1 MRREHFAQM
10 PFRLL
15 TLGTCRLE
23 DHEGRVIPVS
33 SAALVMLAYLS
44 DRGAPVSRH
53 ELANLLWP
61 GASHAAQTNLRSML
75 RRFVSACGDR
85 DDLPLIIGREDL
97 EAPSARL
104 HWDLD
109 HLDQGTDAERLKA
122 LSDAMSRGFLI
133 KETARPGRLGQWIA
147 QTRLGLWEM
156 LKEALLACHASTQRG
171 TSLADIRQAALI
183 LLDAEPD
190 DEVVRSVLESSIR
203 TAKPVPS
210 PSPDLSRLASE
221 PLAFGTAASA
231 IRPGPEP
238 IISGLEDR
246 LLAGSAARMNEA
258 GQMSGSSPVLASLP
272 RLALLPPET
281 QEGGHANH
289 PVANAL
295 IEDLTIGLCASRSV
309 RVVAP
314 YTAQKFRASSDK
326 AALLRHHKVHYAL
339 DTRRSGDWL
348 FAQLVFLPTDDV
360 VWATRFKLDAMQTLQ
375 QRFVIAE
382 AIQTSIIERMQGND
396 VPLENFNAGP
406 EAYFAYLSG
415 LHALSEVSLP
425 ALRRARRQFRSSL
438 AHDRGFTPALAGLS
452 RTLTLEWIL
461 TAQGDDALLAEAE
474 RLARQAVEID
484 GSSALAFKELGVSQ
498 LYKGRI
504 DDSLVALQEAERLS
518 PHYAEA
524 IYSHGDSLTH
534 ASRPGLA
541 IEKLKQAISL
551 NPMAPDIYLW
561 AAAGASYFLE
571 DYTQALSYI
580 DRMQDKQPATRLAA
594 ACCAMLGDVK
604 RARLHRL
611 RFLKDNPSFD
621 LDDWLTIVPHK
632 EQWQAELYREGLVRA
647 GFKGK

>member
-1 MRREHFAQM
+1 M

-15 TLGTCRLE
+15 TLGSCRLE
-23 DHEGRVIPVS
+23 DHEGRNVPVS

-53 ELANLLWP
+53 ELATLLWP
-61 GASHAAQTNLRSML
+61 GADHVAQTNLRSML
-75 RRFVSACGDR
+75 RRFVTACGDR

-97 EAPSARL
+97 EIPPAML

-109 HLDQGTDAERLKA
+109 HLDQGTDSERLKA

-133 KETARPGRLGQWIA
+133 KETARPGRLGQWIS
-147 QTRLGLWEM
+147 QTRLRLWEM
-156 LKEALLACHASTQRG
+156 LKQALLACHGSAERG
-171 TSLADIRQAALI
+171 TSPADIRRAALI

-210 PSPDLSRLASE
+210 PVPELHCTVSE
-221 PLAFGTAASA
+221 PLAFGTAASL
-231 IRPGPEP
+231 IRSGPST
-238 IISGLEDR
+238 IVSGLEDR
-246 LLAGSAARMNEA
+246 LLAGSAARTKVA
-258 GQMSGSSPVLASLP
+258 GQIKVSSPVVASLP

-281 QEGGHANH
+281 LEGSYANH
-289 PVANAL
+289 QVANAL

-314 YTAQKFRASSDK
+314 YTAQKFRASNDK
-326 AALLRHHKVHYAL
+326 AALLRRHEVHYAL

-348 FAQLVFLPTDDV
+348 FAQLVFLPADDV

-396 VPLENFNAGP
+396 APFENFKAGP

-415 LHALSEVSLP
+415 LHELSEVSLP
-425 ALRRARRQFRSSL
+425 ALRRARKQFRSSVS
-438 AHDRGFTPALAGLS
+438 HDRDFAPALAGLS
-452 RTLTLEWIL
+452 RTLTLEWVL

-474 RLARQAVEID
+474 RLARQAIETD

-498 LYKGRI
+498 LYRGRI
-504 DDSLVALQEAERLS
+504 DDSLAALQEAERLS

-551 NPMAPDIYLW
+551 NPIAPDVYLW
-561 AAAGASYFLE
+561 ATAGACYFLE
-571 DYTQALSYI
+571 DYAQALSYV
-580 DRMQDKQPATRLAA
+580 DRMQDKKPATRLAA
-594 ACCAMLGDVK
+594 ACYAMLGDLK

-621 LDDWLTIVPHK
+621 LDDWLAMVPHK
-632 EQWQAELYREGLVRA
+632 EQWQTELYREGLDRA
-647 GFKGK
+647 GFKSK

>member
-1 MRREHFAQM
+1 M

-23 DHEGRVIPVS
+23 DHEGRNVPVS
-33 SAALVMLAYLS
+33 SAAVVMLAYLS

-53 ELANLLWP
+53 ELATLLWP
-61 GASHAAQTNLRSML
+61 AANHVAQTNLRSML
-75 RRFVSACGDR
+75 RRFVTACGDR

-97 EAPSARL
+97 ELHPAML

-109 HLDQGTDAERLKA
+109 HLDQGTDSERLKA

-133 KETARPGRLGQWIA
+133 KETARPGRLGQWIS
-147 QTRLGLWEM
+147 QTRLRLSEM
-156 LKEALLACHASTQRG
+156 LKQALLACHVSAERG
-171 TSLADIRQAALI
+171 TSPADIRRAALI

-203 TAKPVPS
+203 TAEPVASPVPG
-210 PSPDLSRLASE
+210 LSCTVSE
-221 PLAFGTAASA
+221 PLAFGTAASL
-231 IRPGPEP
+231 IRSGPST
-238 IISGLEDR
+238 IVSGLEDR
-246 LLAGSAARMNEA
+246 LLAGSAARTKV
-258 GQMSGSSPVLASLP
+258 SGHIKVSSPVVASLP

-281 QEGGHANH
+281 QEGSYANH
-289 PVANAL
+289 QVANAL

-314 YTAQKFRASSDK
+314 YTAQKFRASNDK
-326 AALLRHHKVHYAL
+326 AALLRRHEVHYAL

-348 FAQLVFLPTDDV
+348 FAQLVFLPADDV

-375 QRFVIAE
+375 QRSVIAE

-396 VPLENFNAGP
+396 APFENFKAGP

-415 LHALSEVSLP
+415 LHELSEVSLP
-425 ALRRARRQFRSSL
+425 ALRRARKQFRSSV
-438 AHDRGFTPALAGLS
+438 AHDRDFAPALAGLS
-452 RTLTLEWIL
+452 RTLTLEWVL

-474 RLARQAVEID
+474 RLARQAIETD
-484 GSSALAFKELGVSQ
+484 SLSALAFKELGVSQ
-498 LYKGRI
+498 LYRGRI
-504 DDSLVALQEAERLS
+504 DDSLAALQEAERLS

-551 NPMAPDIYLW
+551 NPIAPDVYLW
-561 AAAGASYFLE
+561 AAAGACYFLE
-571 DYTQALSYI
+571 DYAQALSYV
-580 DRMQDKQPATRLAA
+580 DRMQDKKPATRLAA
-594 ACCAMLGDVK
+594 ACCAMLGDLK

-621 LDDWLTIVPHK
+621 LDNWLAMVPHK
-632 EQWQAELYREGLVRA
+632 EQWQTELYREGLVRA
-647 GFKGK
+647 GFKSK

>member
-1 MRREHFAQM
+1 M

-23 DHEGRVIPVS
+23 DHEGRNVLVS

-53 ELANLLWP
+53 ELATLLWP
-61 GASHAAQTNLRSML
+61 GQNHVAQTNLRSML

-85 DDLPLIIGREDL
+85 DDLPLIIRREDL
-97 EAPSARL
+97 QVPSAML

-109 HLDQGTDAERLKA
+109 HLDQGTEADRLKA
-122 LSDAMSRGFLI
+122 LSDAISRGFLI

-156 LKEALLACHASTQRG
+156 LKEALLACHASAERG
-171 TSLADIRQAALI
+171 TNPADIRRAALI

-210 PSPDLSRLASE
+210 PLPDLSRLASE
-221 PLAFGTAASA
+221 PLALGTAESA
-231 IRPGPEP
+231 IRSGPST
-238 IISGLEDR
+238 IVSGLEDR
-246 LLAGSAARMNEA
+246 LLAGSAARTKVA
-258 GQMSGSSPVLASLP
+258 GQMSVSSPVLASLP

-289 PVANAL
+289 QVANAL
-295 IEDLTIGLCASRSV
+295 IEDLTIGLCASRNV

-326 AALLRHHKVHYAL
+326 AALLRHHEVHYAL

-375 QRFVIAE
+375 QRFIIAE

-406 EAYFAYLSG
+406 EAYFSYLSG

-438 AHDRGFTPALAGLS
+438 AHDRGFTPALAGLA
-452 RTLTLEWIL
+452 RTSTLEWIL

-474 RLARQAVEID
+474 RLARQAIETD

-498 LYKGRI
+498 LYRGRI
-504 DDSLVALQEAERLS
+504 DDSLAALQEAERLS

-534 ASRPGLA
+534 ASQPGLA

-551 NPMAPDIYLW
+551 NPIAPDVYLW
-561 AAAGASYFLE
+561 AAAGACYFLE
-571 DYTQALSYI
+571 DYAQALSYV
-580 DRMQDKQPATRLAA
+580 DRMQDKKPATRLAA
-594 ACCAMLGDVK
+594 ACCAMLGDLK

-621 LDDWLTIVPHK
+621 LDGWLAMVPHK
-632 EQWQAELYREGLVRA
+632 EQWQTELYREGLVRA